1 MAFESI
7 QFKYTPPP
15 TVSAAIPAAQ
25 AAVPVSLATGGS
37 LANSGNATASASAA
51 GKLIARLADLL
62 DTNQYLQQVIL
73 AMSTGLGI
81 EFDPSVDPETARAL
95 QTIYSNLPVPT
106 SLTVSMYN
114 RMLDAKMTALQIES
128 GLGTGTAYETNP
140 FQASAVTQINQAIES
155 GLVNSGQSQYQTAL
169 LLGPLKGDAVLFN
182 NMTAQLSQYPVIAS
196 PGTPSIATNNPNQIS
211 ILGQDVSPALASTMN
226 SSLDSFQSSYASVYQ
241 LTAGVGVVAQ
251 DVNNVLNQFFLE
263 PPTNLVRMIPMLQ
276 ALQGFSQ
283 GPRLDSI
290 VNGMTGTVFV
300 QLIAEAA
307 GMVIM
312 ADRFMQT
319 AVQPL
324 KGSTSNIGQ
333 MVSQIQAAGAMAN
346 VVVSGARQSFVNT
359 TGGLKGCS
367 LAYNSGL
374 PTAPVSSSA
383 LVPASTFQVPGAG
396 PMTPGLMILAAHL
409 DWANTTV
416 SKRVMVLQES
426 FQKLLNRRTGD
437 MNTQMD
443 IIASTQALNTL
454 TQLAKA
460 VMTYNSSQPAVGATN
475 SVTQTAAVS
484 QILSGMSSTTGT
496 SFVVTNGQMQAVS
509 PTVPAPPSNVQ
520 TVLTK
525 GGVNLIVASSST
537 VQAPTIGA
545 VS

>member
-7 QFKYTPPP
+7 QFKYTPPR
-15 TVSAAIPAAQ
+15 TVSAVIPATS
-25 AAVPVSLATGGS
+25 AAPPVSLATGNS
-37 LANSGNATASASAA
+37 QTNSGNAAASASAA

-62 DTNQYLQQVIL
+62 DTNQYLQQMIL
-73 AMSTGLGI
+73 ALSTGLGI
-81 EFDPSVDPETARAL
+81 EFDPLVDPETARAL
-95 QTIYSNLPVPT
+95 QTIYTNLPVPT
-106 SLTVSMYN
+106 SLTISMYN
-114 RMLDAKMTALQIES
+114 RLLDAKMTALQLES
-128 GLGTGTAYETNP
+128 GLGNGTPYETNP
-140 FQASAVTQINQAIES
+140 FQASAVSQINQAIES
-155 GLVNSGQSQYQTAL
+155 GLVNSGQVQYQAAL

-196 PGTPSIATNNPNQIS
+196 PGTPSITTNNPNQIS

-241 LTAGVGVVAQ
+241 LNASVGVVGQ

-263 PPTNLVRMIPMLQ
+263 PPTNLVRMIPMMR
-276 ALQGFSQ
+276 ALQGFIQ

-290 VNGMTGTVFV
+290 VNGLTGTSFV

-307 GMVIM
+307 GMVMM

-333 MVSQIQAAGAMAN
+333 MVSQIQAAAAMSS
-346 VVVSGARQSFVNT
+346 VVVNGAKQSFVNT

-367 LAYNSGL
+367 MAYNSGL
-374 PTAPVSSSA
+374 PTAPNSTSA
-383 LVPASTFQVPGAG
+383 LVPSSTFQVPGVG
-396 PMTPGLMILAAHL
+396 TMTPGLMTLATHL
-409 DWANTTV
+409 DWANTTA
-416 SKRVMVLQES
+416 SAKVMVLLES
-426 FQKLLNRRTGD
+426 FQKLMNRRTGD
-437 MNTQMD
+437 MNAQMD

-454 TQLAKA
+454 IQLATA
-460 VMTYNSSQPAVGATN
+460 VMTYNSSQPAVGAAN
-475 SVTQTAAVS
+475 SVAQTAAVS
-484 QILSGMSSTTGT
+484 QILSGMQSTTGT
-496 SFVVTNGQMQAVS
+496 SFVVTNGQMQAVP

-520 TVLTK
+520 TVLTN

-537 VQAPTIGA
+537 VKAPTIGA

>member
-15 TVSAAIPAAQ
+15 TVSAAISAAQ
-25 AAVPVSLATGGS
+25 AAVPVSLAAGGS
-37 LANSGNATASASAA
+37 MANSGNATASASAA

-81 EFDPSVDPETARAL
+81 EFDPSVDPETSRAL

-140 FQASAVTQINQAIES
+140 FQASAVTQINQTIES
-155 GLVNSGQSQYQTAL
+155 GLVNSGKSQYQTAL

-241 LTAGVGVVAQ
+241 LTAGVGIVAQ

-333 MVSQIQAAGAMAN
+333 MVSQIQAAAAMAN
-346 VVVSGARQSFVNT
+346 VMVNGARQSFVNT

-396 PMTPGLMILAAHL
+396 PMTPGHL

-416 SKRVMVLQES
+416 RNRVMVLQES

-509 PTVPAPPSNVQ
+509 LTVPAPPSNVQ

>member
-15 TVSAAIPAAQ
+15 TVSAAISAAPA
-25 AAVPVSLATGGS
+25 VTPVSLTTGASLTTSGS
-37 LANSGNATASASAA
+37 AAANASAA

-62 DTNQYLQQVIL
+62 DTNQYLQQAIL
-73 AMSTGLGI
+73 AMSTGMGI
-81 EFDPSVDPETARAL
+81 EFDPSVDPETSRAL

-106 SLTVSMYN
+106 SLTISMYN
-114 RMLDAKMTALQIES
+114 RLLDAKMTALQIES
-128 GLGTGTAYETNP
+128 GLGNGTAYETNP
-140 FQASAVTQINQAIES
+140 FQASAVTQINQTIEN

-182 NMTAQLSQYPVIAS
+182 NMTAQMSQYPVITS
-196 PGTPSIATNNPNQIS
+196 PGTPSITTNNPNQIS
-211 ILGQDVSPALASTMN
+211 ILGQDISPALASTMN

-251 DVNNVLNQFFLE
+251 DVNSVLNQFFLE

-333 MVSQIQAAGAMAN
+333 MVSQIQAAAAMAS
-346 VVVSGARQSFVNT
+346 VVVNGAKQSFVNT

-374 PTAPVSSSA
+374 PTAPASSSA
-383 LVPASTFQVPGAG
+383 LVPASTFQVSGVGA
-396 PMTPGLMILAAHL
+396 MTPGLMALATHL

-416 SKRVMVLQES
+416 TGRVMVLQES
-426 FQKLLNRRTGD
+426 FQKLMNRRTGD
-437 MNTQMD
+437 MNAQMD

-496 SFVVTNGQMQAVS
+496 SFVVTNGQMQAVP

-520 TVLTK
+520 TVLTN